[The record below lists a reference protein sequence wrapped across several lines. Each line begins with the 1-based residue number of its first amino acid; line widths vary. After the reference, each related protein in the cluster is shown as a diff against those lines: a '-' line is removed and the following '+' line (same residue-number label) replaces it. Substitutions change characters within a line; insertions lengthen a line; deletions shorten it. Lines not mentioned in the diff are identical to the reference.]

1 SQTRALNI
9 QSFLFQL
16 KAIVAFIRR
25 KKTHLLPTAHRPPP
39 TAQMSSFNTTYSNLL
54 YTTISPIIGTLVV
67 ILNSIEYFCIRRIEK
82 LERSQSTNILY
93 IKSLCI
99 SDILAGVF
107 MIILKS
113 MNPFMDNQLKG
124 NKAAEEIYLILRLVF
139 IRFSLFSSI
148 FNLTAMTLDRYTS
161 IFWAIQR
168 RNQRKSF
175 VYKIILGTWVFSLM
189 AVLIIY
195 CIHRWGI
202 EPGNSLMSL
211 VFPISSYPVTLIY
224 LFCYTKIYL
233 WIRNRSRT
241 NVSVVSKEQPI
252 EGQKEARDQGNRN
265 NKQEV
270 TTFDNVLM

>member
-1 SQTRALNI
+1 
-9 QSFLFQL
+9 
-16 KAIVAFIRR
+16 
-25 KKTHLLPTAHRPPP
+25 
-39 TAQMSSFNTTYSNLL
+39 MSSFNTTYSNLL

-265 NKQEV
+265 NKQERFKIL
-270 TTFDNVLM
+270 TES